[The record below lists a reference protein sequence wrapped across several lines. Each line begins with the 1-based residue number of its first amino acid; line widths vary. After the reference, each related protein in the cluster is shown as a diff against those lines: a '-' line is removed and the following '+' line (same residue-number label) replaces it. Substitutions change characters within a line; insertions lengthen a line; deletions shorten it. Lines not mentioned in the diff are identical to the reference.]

1 MSTKFNNGKGE
12 TLDDRMP
19 RLTDNAKKEPKKEA
33 KPKKDK
39 KGQKK

>member
-1 MSTKFNNGKGE
+1 MDKKKVKGE

-19 RLTDNAKKEPKKEA
+19 SATNIVKKAQKE
-33 KPKKDK
+33 KPQK